1 MRWYIPDAV
10 LDRRRLLTALPIA
23 AVGGAVAAMSAPVQ
37 PATATPTPAPAAPR
51 RIAFWTMQLS
61 PFHDDYVKRL
71 IADFEAREPRVR
83 VHWVDVPW
91 SEMERKVLASVAA
104 GSAPDVVNLNP
115 QFAARLAEFGALAD
129 PRAHL
134 SDEAIAAY
142 LPPAWAANQLAG
154 VPFAL
159 PWYLSTTVT
168 LYRRDLLQQAGVAVP
183 HDFAG
188 LRNAARAVR
197 ERTGQYAWFPAM
209 DGAAPLETLVAM
221 TGALLTPD
229 GCRPAFDNAEGTAV
243 FAFHRELL
251 AQRWVPPSVLTEGHR
266 SAVAQFLAG
275 QVAMVATGMQFI
287 GALRINNPP
296 LYAQVGV
303 APQIVSPRARP
314 NIAAMNLAVPAM
326 SREPALAF
334 RFAQHVTSS
343 ASQLALCKRV
353 ALLPSTRASYADALF
368 SQPSGDALLDA
379 ARAISVRQVFDGVV
393 QVPPL
398 RHYHKLRTS
407 FVRAFQSAM
416 AGRLSPEDAVRDVV
430 RTWVPLLGC
439 AA

>member
-1 MRWYIPDAV
+1 VW
-10 LDRRRLLTALPIA
+10 DRRRLLTALPLA
-23 AVGGAVAAMSAPVQ
+23 ALGAAAPGPAVA
-37 PATATPTPAPAAPR
+37 TAPR
-51 RIAFWTMQLS
+51 RIVFWTMQLS
-61 PFHDDYVKRL
+61 PFHDDYVRGL
-71 IADFEAREPRVR
+71 IRDFEAREPGTR
-83 VHWVDVPW
+83 VHWVDAPW

-115 QFAARLAEFGALAD
+115 QFAARLAELGALAD

-134 SDEAIAAY
+134 SPAQIDAY

-168 LYRRDLLQQAGVAVP
+168 LYRRDLLAAAGSEVPRDFEALQRSAQA
-183 HDFAG
+183 
-188 LRNAARAVR
+188 LRRQ
-197 ERTGQYAWFPAM
+197 GHYALFPAM
-209 DGAAPLETLVAM
+209 DGAAPLEAMVAM
-221 TGALLTPD
+221 TGALLSAD
-229 GCRPAFDNAEGTAV
+229 GCRPAFDNAEGVAV
-243 FAFHRELL
+243 FDFHRRLL
-251 AQRWVPPSVLTEGHR
+251 AERWVPPSVLTEGHR

-287 GALRINNPP
+287 GTLRLNNPA

-303 APQIVSPRARP
+303 APQIVSPRARA
-314 NIAAMNLAVPAM
+314 NIAAMNLAVPSR

-343 ASQLALCKRV
+343 ANQIELCRRV
-353 ALLPSTRASYADALF
+353 PLLPSTRASYADALF
-368 SQPSGDALLDA
+368 TQPGGDALLDA
-379 ARAISVRQVFDGVV
+379 ARTISVQQVQTGMV

-398 RHYHKLRTS
+398 KRYHKLRTS
-407 FVRAFQSAM
+407 YVRAFQSAM
-416 AGRLSPEDAVRDVV
+416 AGRTAPAAALREVV
-430 RTWVPLLGC
+430 QAWVPLLGC